1 MSNFSIPSQWMA
13 IEWPRP
19 YDINDVWEL
28 LSHLATLFPHCPLVW
43 EVRGTGGQVRYQIG
57 VKAPQL
63 EKIKGVLHAHGDI
76 HLRDISNES
85 RESVTITRSLKISH
99 PILSLKTDVTMS
111 AIRTG
116 LAAMAEM
123 PPGEEMV
130 LQVMLGKAFA
140 PSSVSPSLPDP
151 TASWLDQILGNV
163 HPATPEQ
170 QKSAKQKAEQHRF
183 NAAIRLGA
191 SGRKAV
197 HHVHAMLSA
206 FRVLE
211 TAGVRIYAE
220 ADSSE
225 KLNHAIFPRRF
236 PLRLSVKELVSF
248 CFYPSATSPFPEL
261 RRCTP
266 DRCFRRLV
274 LAPDQGG

>member
-1 MSNFSIPSQWMA
+1 MSKFSIPLQWMA

-28 LSHLATLFPHCPLVW
+28 LSHLATLSPHCPLVW

-76 HLRDISNES
+76 HLRDVSNAA
-85 RESVTITRSLKISH
+85 RKSVTITRALKISH

-130 LQVMLGKAFA
+130 LQVNKRRSNIGSMQ
-140 PSSVSPSLPDP
+140 PSV
-151 TASWLDQILGNV
+151 
-163 HPATPEQ
+163 
-170 QKSAKQKAEQHRF
+170 
-183 NAAIRLGA
+183 
-191 SGRKAV
+191 
-197 HHVHAMLSA
+197 
-206 FRVLE
+206 
-211 TAGVRIYAE
+211 
-220 ADSSE
+220 
-225 KLNHAIFPRRF
+225 
-236 PLRLSVKELVSF
+236 
-248 CFYPSATSPFPEL
+248 
-261 RRCTP
+261 
-266 DRCFRRLV
+266 
-274 LAPDQGG
+274 

>member
-1 MSNFSIPSQWMA
+1 MSKFSIPLQWMA

-19 YDINDVWEL
+19 YDVNDVWEL
-28 LSHLATLFPHCPLVW
+28 LSHLATLSPHCPLVW

-76 HLRDISNES
+76 HLRDVSNAA
-85 RESVTITRSLKISH
+85 RKSVAITRALKISH
-99 PILSLKTDVTMS
+99 PILSLKTDVTMA
-111 AIRTG
+111 AIRAG

-163 HPATPEQ
+163 HPATP
-170 QKSAKQKAEQHRF
+170 
-183 NAAIRLGA
+183 
-191 SGRKAV
+191 
-197 HHVHAMLSA
+197 
-206 FRVLE
+206 
-211 TAGVRIYAE
+211 
-220 ADSSE
+220 
-225 KLNHAIFPRRF
+225 
-236 PLRLSVKELVSF
+236 
-248 CFYPSATSPFPEL
+248 
-261 RRCTP
+261 
-266 DRCFRRLV
+266 
-274 LAPDQGG
+274 